1 MIVLDTHILLWWLN
15 DSPELAKDHR
25 SAIEDAL
32 SGDQEVLVSS
42 ITAWEIALLVQKG
55 RVVLSMD
62 LASWLDEVQA
72 IEGVRFVPVDNG
84 IALQSTQLPGD
95 FHKDPADR
103 IIVATA
109 RRFAARLVTADQKIL
124 DYPHVATD

>member
-15 DSPELAKDHR
+15 DSPALAEDHR

-32 SGDQEVLVSS
+32 SGNREVLVSS
-42 ITAWEIALLVQKG
+42 ISTREIALLVQQG

-72 IEGVRFVPVDNG
+72 IDGVRFVAVDND

-109 RRFAARLVTADQKIL
+109 RRFATRLVTADQKIL